1 MIEQVFQSGRY
12 VMVSNGGSSHNYVNN
27 SGYMGVGQLQYN
39 TNTQQFEVYNGI
51 SWQKLNTSTAHVG
64 LSQEAEQILDWAKN
78 KMREEEELER
88 LAKENVAIRDLVN
101 QINEKKDQIKMV
113 HILTKKESEQSINWA
128 QSPYGTS

>member
-64 LSQEAEQILDWAKN
+64 LSQDAEQILDWAKN
-78 KMREEEELER
+78 KMREEYELEQ
-88 LAKENVAIRDLVN
+88 LAKENVAINDLLE
-101 QINEKKDQIKMV
+101 QIKEKQHQIKMV
-113 HILTKKESEQSINWA
+113 QTLIRKEV
-128 QSPYGTS
+128 TV

>member
-12 VMVSNGGSSHNYVNN
+12 IMVSNGGSSHTYVNN

-64 LSQEAEQILDWAKN
+64 LSQDAEQILDWAKN

-88 LAKENVAIRDLVN
+88 LAKDNVAIRDLVN

-113 HILTKKESEQSINWA
+113 QTLIRKEV
-128 QSPYGTS
+128 TV